1 MCHWKGAGISVMP
14 IVSSLGFN
22 GQEILLLHNSKHING
37 GLEKSF
43 FFMKNLGLGRLPQLP
58 ETDDQCFPTCS
69 YLQEGSWRRSC
80 FRSSDGALFQERS
93 GDGGG
98 VRLQQPQLPSA
109 GG

>member
-43 FFMKNLGLGRLPQLP
+43 FFYEESRA
-58 ETDDQCFPTCS
+58 
-69 YLQEGSWRRSC
+69 
-80 FRSSDGALFQERS
+80 RSSPAAARN
-93 GDGGG
+93 
-98 VRLQQPQLPSA
+98 
-109 GG
+109 